1 MQRKPAKRSSLFL
14 LELIIA
20 ILFFCLASAVCVR
33 FFVKSHLIERDTTAL
48 NHAANYASSVAE
60 MVRSSED
67 LPACLKEQFPEGAS
81 RQEGDYMIYFNH
93 DWNTCSED
101 DAAYS
106 LNLSYKQA
114 DNFLLGRIVVSDSQ
128 ESEEIYSLEVKKYL
142 QKMIQKEAVQE

>member
-1 MQRKPAKRSSLFL
+1 MKRKPAKRSSLFL
-14 LELIIA
+14 MELIIA

-33 FFVKSHLIERDTTAL
+33 FFVKSHLMERDTTAL
-48 NHAANYASSVAE
+48 NNAANYASSVAE
-60 MVRSSED
+60 IFRSSED
-67 LPACLKEQFPEGAS
+67 LPACLKVQFPKGAS

-114 DNFLLGRIVVSDSQ
+114 DNFLLGRIVVSGSQ

>member
-1 MQRKPAKRSSLFL
+1 MKRKPAKRSSLFL
-14 LELIIA
+14 MELIIA

-33 FFVKSHLIERDTTAL
+33 FFVKSHLMERDTTAL
-48 NHAANYASSVAE
+48 NNAANYASSVAE
-60 MVRSSED
+60 IFRSSED
-67 LPACLKEQFPEGAS
+67 LPACLKVQFPKGAS